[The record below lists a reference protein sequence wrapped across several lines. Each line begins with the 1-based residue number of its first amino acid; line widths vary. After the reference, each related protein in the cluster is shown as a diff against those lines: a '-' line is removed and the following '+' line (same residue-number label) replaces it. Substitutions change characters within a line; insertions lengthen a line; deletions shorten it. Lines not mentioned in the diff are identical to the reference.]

1 MDKWVF
7 CVVFRFKLDVF
18 IHGYF
23 NPEFPSD
30 EFFKQSKKDRF
41 IYKIL
46 SRKIHLDLDYNWDFQ
61 RSRETKKE
69 MVPRRFCLL
78 LNL

>member
-46 SRKIHLDLDYNWDFQ
+46 SRKINLDLDYN
-61 RSRETKKE
+61 
-69 MVPRRFCLL
+69 
-78 LNL
+78 